1 MMAVT
6 QICRAAPKRSSSYE
20 NVVEVNSA
28 REVKRLCREK
38 DARAAVEASSSDGG
52 NDSADEQ
59 TSYNANQI
67 KAKRRASSHL
77 SLPLNLELT
86 KAVSQ
91 YSDDEEEAV
100 SMKLL
105 SRNGSI
111 SSSGSP
117 SHVCSS
123 SSENSTRIRSNAEV
137 RNSALASDRMTR
149 MRCFEYL
156 VGAID
161 EAWASYCDMTT
172 MAEDEALSQGTCV
185 DSMEYQTPP
194 ESDEEAISKLDKCLC
209 LGSKACQESCSSK
222 GSYSLQTLKDRLT
235 KTKYYLQDLVDS
247 DDYDD
252 IYSFW
257 RRWDMVKYA
266 TVELVEDDD
275 DEIVETTI
283 EELEKGRH
291 FVN

>member
-6 QICRAAPKRSSSYE
+6 QICRAAPKRSSSYDH
-20 NVVEVNSA
+20 VVEVDSA
-28 REVKRLCREK
+28 REIKKLCREK
-38 DARAAVEASSSDGG
+38 SPHAALEESSSDGG
-52 NDSADEQ
+52 NDSTDEQ

-91 YSDDEEEAV
+91 YSDDDEEDTA
-100 SMKLL
+100 SIKLF
-105 SRNGSI
+105 SRKGSI
-111 SSSGSP
+111 CSSGSP
-117 SHVCSS
+117 SHVSSS
-123 SSENSTRIRSNAEV
+123 SSENSTRS
-137 RNSALASDRMTR
+137 RNNSEARNNALASDRVTR
-149 MRCFEYL
+149 IRCFEYL

-172 MAEDEALSQGTCV
+172 MAEDEALSHSTCA
-185 DSMEYQTPP
+185 DSTEYQTPP
-194 ESDEEAISKLDKCLC
+194 ESDDESASKLCF
-209 LGSKACQESCSSK
+209 GFKACQGSCSSK
-222 GSYSLQTLKDRLT
+222 GSHSLQTLKDRLT
-235 KTKYYLQDLVDS
+235 KTKYYLQDLVES

-266 TVELVEDDD
+266 TIELVEDDD